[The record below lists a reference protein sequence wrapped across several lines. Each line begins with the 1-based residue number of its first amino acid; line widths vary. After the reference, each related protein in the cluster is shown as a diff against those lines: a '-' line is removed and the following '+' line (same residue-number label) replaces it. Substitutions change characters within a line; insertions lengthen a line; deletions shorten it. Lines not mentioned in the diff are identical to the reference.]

1 MNKNTIQKLKLL
13 LIPFLITSIGFCI
26 IYTFL
31 NWVLLVKLQLF
42 SVKEII
48 VEFGIP
54 IVIPAIPILFYLRP
68 KLKILN
74 LKKSNGQSLTD
85 FYIFILWILIALPT
99 LIAQSYLKN
108 STGKLSQIE
117 YISQISKQEETK
129 YYKVKNCFFDKSN
142 VGVHTAFDVSGKHNN
157 DFNMNLFVVLP
168 IFDKKN
174 NTSNVICKYWL
185 GVKYHNT
192 ISNRLEE
199 QEKEEKYE
207 KFLKE
212 SQDDF
217 DRKNLSNFI
226 YLERIGNSD
235 NGDGYKE
242 ALKKCKKFNS
252 EGSTIF
258 VSNNEPFEN
267 RNGNTLAWLIGSFLI
282 GTIIWLIMILIPKFN
297 ETQLKRFQSGKPIE
311 DKDLKEFIDF
321 LKPKEG
327 YFITPILI
335 YSNILIYLVMVF
347 AGLGFISFNGQDLLK
362 WGANFRPSTIYG
374 EWWRLLTNTFLHG
387 GLMHILSNMFG
398 LLFVGTFVEPI
409 LGRTR
414 FLIIY
419 LVTGILASC
428 ASIWWYEATVSIGA
442 SGAIFGLY
450 GLFLGLLLTKVF
462 PPDFSKAFLI
472 TTLIFVG
479 YNLLMGLTGGIDNA
493 AHIGGLLSGFIIG
506 IIISKTLKEEIENEE
521 TGNSLSKKNKEKE

>member
-1 MNKNTIQKLKLL
+1 MNI
-13 LIPFLITSIGFCI
+13 
-26 IYTFL
+26 
-31 NWVLLVKLQLF
+31 
-42 SVKEII
+42 
-48 VEFGIP
+48 
-54 IVIPAIPILFYLRP
+54 
-68 KLKILN
+68 
-74 LKKSNGQSLTD
+74 
-85 FYIFILWILIALPT
+85 
-99 LIAQSYLKN
+99 
-108 STGKLSQIE
+108 
-117 YISQISKQEETK
+117 
-129 YYKVKNCFFDKSN
+129 
-142 VGVHTAFDVSGKHNN
+142 
-157 DFNMNLFVVLP
+157 FVVLP
-168 IFDKKN
+168 IFDKKS

-217 DRKNLSNFI
+217 DRKNLNNFI
-226 YLERIGNSD
+226 YLEKVGNSD

-242 ALKKCKKFNS
+242 ALNKCTKFNS

-258 VSNNEPFEN
+258 VSQNEPFEN
-267 RNGNTLAWLIGSFLI
+267 RNGNTLAWLIGSFII

-321 LKPKEG
+321 LKPKDG

-335 YSNILIYLVMVF
+335 YSNILIYLAMVF
-347 AGLGFISFNGQDLLK
+347 AGLGFISFNGQDLLN

-387 GLMHILSNMFG
+387 GLMHLLSNMFG

-414 FLIIY
+414 YLIIY

-506 IIISKTLKEEIENEE
+506 IIISKSLKEEIENEE
-521 TGNSLSKKNKEKE
+521 TENILSRKTEEKE